1 MHPLNPVI
9 IVSKSVVFLYTA
21 SFKFPP
27 KDRLSST
34 IWWRRVIRNQIRLT
48 QNQQYNVG
56 LFGDSMTSP
65 LKNSLGQDTFNF
77 AITAMSTR
85 SLVEQLE
92 VLVNSQVKL
101 QTAIVAI
108 GTNDAWYDINDETF
122 VELMKQAAYLLRL
135 MAAKHIVLLPAF
147 YSSAAAANN
156 PFRAGTVA
164 RIEEINELLRQVAV
178 AEKLYFASREMQ
190 VLFENQ
196 VLKANYTTDG
206 VHLNASG
213 LETYRQ
219 ILLQLIDTR

>member
-1 MHPLNPVI
+1 MHPLNPVV

-34 IWWRRVIRNQIRLT
+34 IWWRRLVRYQVRLT
-48 QNQQYNVG
+48 QNQQYDVG

-65 LKNSLGQDTFNF
+65 LKNSLGRDTFNF

-92 VLVNSQVKL
+92 ILVNSQVKL

-108 GTNDAWYDINDETF
+108 GTNDAWYDIDDTTF
-122 VELMKQAAYLLRL
+122 VELIKQAADLLRL
-135 MAAKHIVLLPAF
+135 MGSQQIILLPAF

-164 RIEEINELLRQVAV
+164 RIEEINQLLHQVAV
-178 AEKLYFASREMQ
+178 TEKLYFANREMQ

-196 VLKANYTTDG
+196 VLKVNYTTDG

-213 LETYRQ
+213 LERYRQ
-219 ILLQLIDTR
+219 ILLKLIDTR